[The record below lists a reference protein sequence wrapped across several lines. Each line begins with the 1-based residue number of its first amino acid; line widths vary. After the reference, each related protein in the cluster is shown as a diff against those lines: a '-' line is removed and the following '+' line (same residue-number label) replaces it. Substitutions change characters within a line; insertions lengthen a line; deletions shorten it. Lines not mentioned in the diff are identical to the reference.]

1 MGLWVQNIADDRQV
15 KRLFDV
21 NSKWL
26 GKRGTNNDW
35 DDKKQTFL
43 QCSNSLLQSEGHIG
57 VERTL
62 EISVFHS

>member
-1 MGLWVQNIADDRQV
+1 MLILGYWNSCGIVCTEYSSSTGE

-43 QCSNSLLQSEGHIG
+43 QCSNSLA
-57 VERTL
+57 ERRT
-62 EISVFHS
+62 